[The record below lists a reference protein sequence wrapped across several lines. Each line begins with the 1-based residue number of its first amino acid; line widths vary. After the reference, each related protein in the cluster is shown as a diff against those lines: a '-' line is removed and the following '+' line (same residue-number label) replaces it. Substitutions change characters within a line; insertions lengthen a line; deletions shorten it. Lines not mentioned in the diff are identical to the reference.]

1 MPERHQY
8 KEGATS
14 LYRAKSGMENRITT
28 FRCNTILRDRLY
40 EYAESLGKDPSSC
53 IREAIGEYLHRRN
66 SNTPI
71 MAPSEPT
78 HDRPREWIVKK

>member
-8 KEGATS
+8 KDGATS

-40 EYAESLGKDPSSC
+40 EYAESMGKDPSAC
-53 IREAIGEYLHRRN
+53 IREAIGEYLHRRI
-66 SNTPI
+66 SNTPVVP
-71 MAPSEPT
+71 AAEPVAE
-78 HDRPREWIVKK
+78 RPREWSVKR